1 MKLSSI
7 RTRHAL
13 TLQLTAVICITLIVF
28 VGLTGVIYNL
38 RMKET
43 TIEQY
48 SRFLHENAFSISQNL
63 HDLLAPEE
71 YGQLDETRL
80 DVSWDTLAPY
90 LAMTEQITRSNVYIV
105 DAEHRIT
112 GSFDGIVQTLDNV
125 LLPAYLEQSIAY
137 GFMGKT
143 PSVSEGDGESMRLT
157 TSAPVMNA
165 EGRVL
170 GVVLLDTTLR
180 ELGYTQIS
188 GGTIMLA
195 SALLAFVAAVMFG
208 FALSFVFNRP
218 IDRIRGAAQA
228 LAGGRYEARLPT
240 GRNNEIGQL
249 ARSMNTLA
257 EKLEDAQEHDRQ
269 LKKRQQQFFS
279 EISHEL
285 RTPVTVIRGS
295 VEALSDGIVTDQEQV
310 RATYRQILTETEGL
324 QGQVA
329 ELLELSRLQDP
340 DFAIEKTE
348 ISLNDLLGD
357 VAMSAATLCARKG
370 VQFVC
375 EEPGHDRKVY
385 GDYQRLR
392 QMLMAVADNAVKFTP
407 AGRAVMLSADPDT
420 PCVTVR
426 DEGIGISDSEKE
438 HLFDRFYHA
447 RSRDG
452 GGTGLGLALVRE
464 IANRHHI
471 DIVVESSPEQGTAFR
486 FIFRDP
492 DART

>member
-13 TLQLTAVICITLIVF
+13 TLQLTAVICVTLIVF
-28 VGLTGVIYNL
+28 VGLTGVIYNS
-38 RMKET
+38 RMKEAT
-43 TIEQY
+43 VKQY
-48 SRFLHENAFSISQNL
+48 SHFLHENAFSISQNL
-63 HDLLAPEE
+63 HDLLAPEG
-71 YGQLDETRL
+71 YGELDETRL

-125 LLPAYLEQSIAY
+125 LLPAYLEQCIAY

-143 PSVSEGDGESMRLT
+143 PSVSEGDGENMRLT

-188 GGTIMLA
+188 GTTIMIA

-218 IDRIRGAAQA
+218 IDRIRGAAQD
-228 LAGGRYEARLPT
+228 LAGGRYETRLPI
-240 GRNNEIGQL
+240 GRNNEIGHL

-257 EKLEDAQEHDRQ
+257 EKLEEAQKHDRQ

-295 VEALSDGIVTDQEQV
+295 VEALSDGIVTDKEQV

-348 ISLNDLLGD
+348 VSLNDLLGD
-357 VAMSAATLCARKG
+357 VAMSAATLCTRKG
-370 VQFVC
+370 IRFVC
-375 EEPGHDRKVY
+375 EEPVHDRTVI

-407 AGRAVMLSADPDT
+407 AGKAVTLSADPDT
-420 PCVTVR
+420 PSVTIR
-426 DEGIGISDSEKE
+426 DEGIGIPDSEKD
-438 HLFDRFYHA
+438 HLFDRFYRS

-452 GGTGLGLALVRE
+452 GGTGLGLTLVHE

-471 DIVVESSPEQGTAFR
+471 EITVESAPEQGTAFH
-486 FIFRDP
+486 FIFRQP
-492 DART
+492 EGRE

>member
-13 TLQLTAVICITLIVF
+13 TLQLTAVICVTLIVF

-38 RMKET
+38 RMKEAT
-43 TIEQY
+43 VKQY
-48 SRFLHENAFSISQNL
+48 SHFLHENAFSISQNL
-63 HDLLAPEE
+63 HDLLAPEG
-71 YGQLDETRL
+71 YGELDETRL

-125 LLPAYLEQSIAY
+125 LLPSYLEQCIAY

-143 PSVSEGDGESMRLT
+143 PSVSEGDGENMRLT

-188 GGTIMLA
+188 GTTIMIA
-195 SALLAFVAAVMFG
+195 SALLAFAAAVMFG

-228 LAGGRYEARLPT
+228 LAGGRYETRLPA
-240 GRNNEIGQL
+240 GRNNEIGHL

-257 EKLEDAQEHDRQ
+257 EKLEEAQEHDRQ

-295 VEALSDGIVTDQEQV
+295 VEALSDGIVTDKEQV

-348 ISLNDLLGD
+348 VSLSDLLGD

-370 VQFVC
+370 IRFVC
-375 EEPGHDRKVY
+375 EEPAHDRTVI

-407 AGRAVMLSADPDT
+407 AGKAVTLSADPDT
-420 PCVTVR
+420 PSVTIR
-426 DEGIGISDSEKE
+426 DEGIGIPDSEKD
-438 HLFDRFYHA
+438 HLFDRFYRS

-452 GGTGLGLALVRE
+452 GGTGLGLTLVHE

-471 DIVVESSPEQGTAFR
+471 EITVESAPEQGTAFH
-486 FIFRDP
+486 FIFRQP
-492 DART
+492 EGRE